1 MPKAAATNTSAS
13 YQRYKIRVKRET
25 LINVGT
31 QHKGRPVMTRSRPDD
46 VHSRQSQT
54 ILLAADDKHSILAE
68 VSESQ
73 TRSIA
78 YSAYGQQST
87 QQMISTKL
95 GFNGELREARLGWY
109 FLGKGYRVYNPVLMR
124 FHSPDSLSPF
134 GKGGLNAYMY
144 CVGDPV
150 NFSDPTGHVGQGR
163 RLVLPSRSSS
173 LASLTRSSRSTTAI
187 VYTPT
192 GSQPVRTEPTIIAPP
207 PPTTQTQPTTN
218 VTRRVREIPP
228 PPRPLKSTPRFNDS
242 GGQVSLISPDERS
255 MELIW
260 DNGPV
265 KDGRIPVPPP
275 SAWGNNAEHEYHV
288 KYDPSGN
295 PIQITRT
302 LKVLMP
308 LPEQNSNIRNT
319 S

>member
-1 MPKAAATNTSAS
+1 
-13 YQRYKIRVKRET
+13 
-25 LINVGT
+25 
-31 QHKGRPVMTRSRPDD
+31 MTRSRPDD

-87 QQMISTKL
+87 QQMIATKL

-163 RLVLPSRSSS
+163 RLVLPSRSSAPAPS
-173 LASLTRSSRSTTAI
+173 LDSLTRSSRSTTAN
-187 VYTPT
+187 VYTT

-207 PPTTQTQPTTN
+207 PPPPTTQTQPTTN
-218 VTRRVREIPP
+218 VTQRVREIPP

-275 SAWGNNAEHEYHV
+275 RTWGNNAEHVYHV